1 MFEQVKYAYERL
13 LEAIVITLMVGL
25 SVVVLLGVAY
35 RSAGAALVWYDEV
48 AAIMLAWLTYYG
60 AALAALKRS
69 HIGVPEVIR
78 MIPPAWRAVMF
89 AVAEILVIGFFALT
103 AWIGYEVLVILE
115 GSTLVSLPEVP
126 EQLAQS
132 VIPIGAVLFIIAEVL
147 SMPDAWRKTMA
158 GGTGRSDA
166 DRKELG
172 SEMASTE

>member
-1 MFEQVKYAYERL
+1 MFEQVKSAYERL
-13 LEAIVITLMVGL
+13 LEAIVIILMVGL
-25 SVVVLLGVAY
+25 SIVVLLGIAY

-48 AAIMLAWLTYYG
+48 AAITLAWLTYYG

-69 HIGVPEVIR
+69 HIGVPEIIR
-78 MIPPAWRAVMF
+78 MVPPAWRVVMF
-89 AVAEILVIGFFALT
+89 AAAEILVIGFFALT

-132 VIPIGAVLFIIAEVL
+132 VIPIGAVLFIIAQVL

-158 GGTGRSDA
+158 GDTGHPDA
-166 DRKELG
+166 DRKGLG

>member
-78 MIPPAWRAVMF
+78 MVPPAWRAVMF

-103 AWIGYEVLVILE
+103 AWIGYEMLVILE

-158 GGTGRSDA
+158 GGSGRSDA

>member
-78 MIPPAWRAVMF
+78 MVPPAWRAVMF

-103 AWIGYEVLVILE
+103 AWIGYEMLVILE